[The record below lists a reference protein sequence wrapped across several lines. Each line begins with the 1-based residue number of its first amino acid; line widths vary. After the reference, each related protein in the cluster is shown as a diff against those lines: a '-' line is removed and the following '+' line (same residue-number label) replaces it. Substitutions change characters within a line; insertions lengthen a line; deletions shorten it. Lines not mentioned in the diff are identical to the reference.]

1 MIESRSRPAVPGL
14 VQPLR
19 IRAMTLALAQIG
31 CSGVLVAQP
40 VHATPVQSARG
51 IGAAGEERV
60 LYLAQA
66 SSDYSKLPGKRPP
79 GPTNAPPP
87 PPPTGMSGGGGSTGP
102 GSQGV
107 KPAPGTD
114 GRVQKR

>member
-1 MIESRSRPAVPGL
+1 MIESRFRPAASGQ

-31 CSGVLVAQP
+31 CAGVLVAQP
-40 VHATPVQSARG
+40 VHAAPTWPGPGFGTAV
-51 IGAAGEERV
+51 EEPV

-66 SSDYSKLPGKRPP
+66 SSDYSKLPGKRPA
-79 GPTNAPPP
+79 GATNAPPP
-87 PPPTGMSGGGGSTGP
+87 PPPTGMSGGGGSTGT
-102 GSQGV
+102 GSQGA